1 MREVLQQAVAPERFK
16 KVPLAEIT
24 SPEKS
29 GFLRVIKDHWWAVTS
44 DDCVLIYTHR
54 GSNSPQCNVNRAI
67 VERVLCPQLQTGVK
81 FLPFAYLKI
90 DPRDYA

>member
-1 MREVLQQAVAPERFK
+1 MSSETVDASRFK

-24 SPEKS
+24 SAEKRC
-29 GFLRVIKDHWWAVTS
+29 FLRTIKDHWWAVTA

-67 VERVLCPQLQTGVK
+67 VERVLCPGLQVDVK
-81 FLPFAYLKI
+81 FLPWAYLPI